1 VLLAALDG
9 TFQRKPFPNIL
20 ELVARAEN
28 VIKLRLK
35 RKNND
40 LPNRY

>member
-28 VIKLRLK
+28 VIKLRLQK
-35 RKNND
+35 K
-40 LPNRY
+40 Y